1 MAPRRILIEQI
12 SLGFVMAASGQTRW
26 GLILLIWCAGL
37 GAAAQYGKVSVVFD
51 QMTDLYPDVGSAIG
65 FTVSLVGFLGILLG
79 IIAGMVV
86 SAFGFRRTLVAA
98 LASGALMSALQ
109 VLDLPFSAFLL
120 TRVIEGL
127 SHLGVVVA
135 APTLIAQI
143 SSNRHRGAALTLW
156 STFFAV
162 AFALL
167 SWLGVPLARA
177 GSVQALFAAHAVIM
191 AVLALVLARSLRDV
205 PVPERQPMP
214 SLSDLP
220 RLHIQIFR
228 SPWLAAPAAGWL
240 FYTIC
245 FVAILTVLP
254 PYLDPAWRGFV
265 MGAMPLTSIAVSMTL
280 GVGLLRRF
288 SAVTLVQAGFAF
300 SALSLIWLWLE
311 PGAPL
316 GCLAL
321 AGALGLVQGPSF
333 AAVAQLNAR
342 AADQAKSNGAMAM
355 AGNLGNTI
363 GTPLMVSVLAFGGY
377 NAMLLT
383 TSITFVCGGAA
394 HALLAIRRR
403 NQNVL

>member
-1 MAPRRILIEQI
+1 MA
-12 SLGFVMAASGQTRW
+12 MAAVERTRW
-26 GLILLIWCAGL
+26 GVIFLIWCAGL
-37 GAAAQYGKVSVVFD
+37 GAAAQYGKVSVVFE
-51 QMTDLYPDVGSAIG
+51 QMANLFPSVGSSIG
-65 FTVSLVGFLGILLG
+65 FAVSLVGFLGILLG

-98 LASGALMSALQ
+98 LLSGSAMSGLQ
-109 VLDLPFSAFLL
+109 VLDLSFGAFLA

-127 SHLGVVVA
+127 SHLGLVVA

-167 SWLGVPLARA
+167 SWAGVPLARA
-177 GSVQALFAAHAVIM
+177 WGVQALFGAHAVIM
-191 AVLALVLARSLRDV
+191 AVLALVMARALRDV
-205 PVPERQPMP
+205 PMPDRQPMP
-214 SLSDLP
+214 RLSSLP
-220 RLHIQIFR
+220 RLHLQIFR
-228 SPWLAAPAAGWL
+228 SPRLAAPAAGWL

-254 PYLDPAWRGFV
+254 PYLDPAWRAFV

-280 GVGLLRRF
+280 GVVLLRRVT
-288 SAVTLVQAGFAF
+288 AVALIQLGFVL
-300 SALSLIWLWLE
+300 SALSLIWLWLD
-311 PGAPL
+311 PGAPM

-333 AAVAQLNAR
+333 ASVAQLNRR
-342 AADQAKSNGAMAM
+342 AADQASSNGAMAM

-363 GTPLMVSVLAFGGY
+363 GTPLMVWTLTFGGY
-377 NAMLLT
+377 NAMVVVAAILFL
-383 TSITFVCGGAA
+383 CGFAA
-394 HALLAIRRR
+394 HALLAMRRR
-403 NQNVL
+403 KEDVH

>member
-1 MAPRRILIEQI
+1 MATREH
-12 SLGFVMAASGQTRW
+12 TRW
-26 GLILLIWCAGL
+26 GLILLIWGAGL

-51 QMTDLYPDVGSAIG
+51 QMSALFSGTGSAIG

-79 IIAGMVV
+79 VIAGMVV
-86 SAFGFRRTLVAA
+86 SAFGFRRTLVVC
-98 LASGALMSALQ
+98 LAGGALMSALQ
-109 VLDLPFSAFLL
+109 VLDLPFGIFLA

-135 APTLIAQI
+135 APTLIAQL
-143 SSNRHRGAALTLW
+143 SANRHRGAALTLW

-162 AFALL
+162 SYALL

-177 GSVQALFAAHAVIM
+177 WGVQALFGAHAVIM
-191 AVLALVLARSLRDV
+191 AGLALVLARALHAV

-214 SLSDLP
+214 KLSAMP
-220 RLHIQIFR
+220 RLHLEIFR
-228 SPWLAAPAAGWL
+228 SPWLVAPAAGWL

-280 GVGLLRRF
+280 GVVLLRRF
-288 SAVTLVQAGFAF
+288 SAVTLVQVGFAL
-300 SALSLIWLWLE
+300 SALSLLWLWLE

-333 AAVAQLNAR
+333 ASVAQLNTR
-342 AADQAKSNGAMAM
+342 AADQAASNGAMAM

-363 GTPLMVSVLAFGGY
+363 GTPLMVWVLGAGGY
-377 NAMLLT
+377 NAMLL
-383 TSITFVCGGAA
+383 VAA
-394 HALLAIRRR
+394 IVFASGCVVHGLLAAQRRKSDVR
-403 NQNVL
+403 

>member
-1 MAPRRILIEQI
+1 MA
-12 SLGFVMAASGQTRW
+12 MAAVERTRW
-26 GLILLIWCAGL
+26 GVIFLIWCAGL
-37 GAAAQYGKVSVVFD
+37 GAAAQYGKVSVVFE
-51 QMTDLYPDVGSAIG
+51 QMANLFPSVGSSIG

-98 LASGALMSALQ
+98 LLSGSAMSGLQ
-109 VLDLPFSAFLL
+109 VLDLSFGAFLA

-127 SHLGVVVA
+127 SHLGLVVA

-167 SWLGVPLARA
+167 SWAGVPLARA
-177 GSVQALFAAHAVIM
+177 WGVQALFGAHAVIM
-191 AVLALVLARSLRDV
+191 AVLALVLAHALRDV
-205 PVPERQPMP
+205 PMPDRQPMP
-214 SLSDLP
+214 RLSSLP
-220 RLHIQIFR
+220 RLHLQIFR
-228 SPWLAAPAAGWL
+228 SPRLAAPAAGWL

-254 PYLDPAWRGFV
+254 PYLDPAWRAFV

-280 GVGLLRRF
+280 GVVLLRRVT
-288 SAVTLVQAGFAF
+288 AVALIQLGFVL
-300 SALSLIWLWLE
+300 SALSLIWLWLD
-311 PGAPL
+311 PGAPM

-333 AAVAQLNAR
+333 ASVAQLNRR
-342 AADQAKSNGAMAM
+342 AADQASSNGAMAM

-363 GTPLMVSVLAFGGY
+363 GTPLLVWTLAFGGY
-377 NAMLLT
+377 NAMVVVAAILFL
-383 TSITFVCGGAA
+383 CGFAA
-394 HALLAIRRR
+394 HALLAMRRR
-403 NQNVL
+403 KEDVH

>member
-1 MAPRRILIEQI
+1 MA
-12 SLGFVMAASGQTRW
+12 MAAVERTRW
-26 GLILLIWCAGL
+26 GVIFLIWSAGL
-37 GAAAQYGKVSVVFD
+37 GAAAQYGKVSVVFE
-51 QMTDLYPDVGSAIG
+51 QMANLFPSVGSSIG

-98 LASGALMSALQ
+98 LLSGSVMSGLQ
-109 VLDLPFSAFLL
+109 VLDLSFGAFLA

-127 SHLGVVVA
+127 SHLGLVVA

-167 SWLGVPLARA
+167 SWAGVPLARA
-177 GSVQALFAAHAVIM
+177 WGVQALFGAHAVIM
-191 AVLALVLARSLRDV
+191 AVLALVLARALRDV
-205 PVPERQPMP
+205 PMPDRQPMP
-214 SLSDLP
+214 RLSSLP
-220 RLHIQIFR
+220 RLHLQIFR
-228 SPWLAAPAAGWL
+228 SPRLAAPAAGWL

-254 PYLDPAWRGFV
+254 PYLDPAWRAFV

-280 GVGLLRRF
+280 GVVLLRRVT
-288 SAVTLVQAGFAF
+288 AVALIQLGFVL
-300 SALSLIWLWLE
+300 SALSLIWLWLD
-311 PGAPL
+311 PGAPM

-333 AAVAQLNAR
+333 ASVAQLNRR
-342 AADQAKSNGAMAM
+342 AADQASSNGAMAM

-363 GTPLMVSVLAFGGY
+363 GTPLMVWTLAFGGY
-377 NAMLLT
+377 NAMVVVAAILFL
-383 TSITFVCGGAA
+383 CGFAA
-394 HALLAIRRR
+394 HALLAMRRR
-403 NQNVL
+403 KEDVH

>member
-1 MAPRRILIEQI
+1 
-12 SLGFVMAASGQTRW
+12 MAAVERTRW
-26 GLILLIWCAGL
+26 GVIFLIWSAGL
-37 GAAAQYGKVSVVFD
+37 GAAAQYGKVSVVFE
-51 QMTDLYPDVGSAIG
+51 QMANLFPSVGSSIG

-98 LASGALMSALQ
+98 LLSGSVMSGLQ
-109 VLDLPFSAFLL
+109 VLDLSFGAFLA

-127 SHLGVVVA
+127 SHLGLVVA

-167 SWLGVPLARA
+167 SWAGVPLARA
-177 GSVQALFAAHAVIM
+177 WGVQALFGAHAVIM
-191 AVLALVLARSLRDV
+191 AVLALVLARALRDV
-205 PVPERQPMP
+205 PMPDRQPMP
-214 SLSDLP
+214 RLSSLP
-220 RLHIQIFR
+220 RLHLQIFR
-228 SPWLAAPAAGWL
+228 SPRLAAPAAGWL

-254 PYLDPAWRGFV
+254 PYLDPAWRAFV

-280 GVGLLRRF
+280 GVVLLRRVT
-288 SAVTLVQAGFAF
+288 AVALIQLGFVL
-300 SALSLIWLWLE
+300 SALSLIWLWLD
-311 PGAPL
+311 PGAPM

-333 AAVAQLNAR
+333 ASVAQLNRR
-342 AADQAKSNGAMAM
+342 AADQASSNGAMAM

-363 GTPLMVSVLAFGGY
+363 GTPLMVWTLAFGGY
-377 NAMLLT
+377 NAMVVVAAILFL
-383 TSITFVCGGAA
+383 CGFAA
-394 HALLAIRRR
+394 HALLAMRRR
-403 NQNVL
+403 KEDVH